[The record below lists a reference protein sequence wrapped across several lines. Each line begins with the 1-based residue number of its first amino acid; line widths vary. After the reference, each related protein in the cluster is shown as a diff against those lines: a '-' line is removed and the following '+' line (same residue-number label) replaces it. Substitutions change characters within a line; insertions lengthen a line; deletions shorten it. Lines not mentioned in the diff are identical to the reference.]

1 MESKRS
7 DWTFFTNHTHV
18 LVCLATNP
26 GSSLRQVALAIG
38 ITERAVQ
45 RIVADLEAGGVLVK
59 TREGRLNRYTLDLN
73 LPLRHPLE
81 RHRRIGEVLA
91 PLLTDLSVEPRTRGA
106 LPEE

>member
-1 MESKRS
+1 MELTERP

-45 RIVADLEAGGVLVK
+45 RIVADLEAAQVLRRY
-59 TREGRLNRYTLDLN
+59 REGRSNRYELHLDQ
-73 LPLRHPLE
+73 PLRHPLE
-81 RHRRIGEVLA
+81 RHRRIGEVLG
-91 PLLTDLSVEPRTRGA
+91 PLLDHPG
-106 LPEE
+106 P